1 MNRKIIGIFVCTL
14 LIATAVLPASGTLI
28 FSEISYEKKPAI
40 KEIFMDIERTEDKV
54 LSVDEIIGNRQVKY
68 WEHMVDDV
76 LVKNDFILLHMD
88 IENSDVLKYEKSWT
102 DIELSVQ
109 GSVDKVIDL
118 DNFFWKQLV
127 VFPKKD
133 DCRNFYTFDD
143 LQEYPL
149 VCREVRNTDGTTII
163 YNIDGK
169 QIGQGIP
176 TPSKGFSL
184 SGYNDASWPDPWI
197 EYRENADFWF
207 AKWCTSTIS
216 LSLPTPS
223 TISSH
228 MRDSTVEYFYEL
240 AHGDE
245 HYFQAETTGSNYY
258 ATTLKQDMTNRQ
270 SMKFAFLGS
279 CHGMTST
286 CSGTFSYEFRK
297 GQMTDTVT
305 VGFDH
310 MENCPGWEY
319 GYYWQDSM
327 FENMSKGLTIRE
339 SFDMATARYP
349 TIEPAVV
356 FLGDENLKIP
366 LPDLECG
373 GDISWTDVT
382 PGDTITDSFTIENIG
397 DPTSVL
403 SWEIEDYPIWGTWEF
418 TPSNGDDLTPEDG
431 SVTVDV
437 SVVAPEEKDKEFSG
451 EVKIVNRYGAD
462 DYCTIHVSLATPKNK
477 AINTIFRQFLEKQ
490 IHMFPLLRQ
499 LLELQ

>member
-1 MNRKIIGIFVCTL
+1 MKKKIIGILICML
-14 LIATAVLPASGTLI
+14 LVATATSSLILTANAYKLPVMKETTNGEI
-28 FSEISYEKKPAI
+28 F
-40 KEIFMDIERTEDKV
+40 KEIEETEGKN
-54 LSVDEIIGNRQVKY
+54 LIVDEIIGNRQVKY
-68 WEHMVDDV
+68 WEHMVDDT

-88 IENSDVLKYEKSWT
+88 IENSEVLKYEKSWT
-102 DIELSVQ
+102 DIELSLQ
-109 GSVDKVIDL
+109 GSVYKVFEF

-149 VCREVRNTDGTTII
+149 VCREVRHTDGTTII
-163 YNIDGK
+163 YNIDGE

-184 SGYNDASWPDPWI
+184 SGYNDASWPDTWI

-245 HYFQAETTGSNYY
+245 YYFQAEATGSDYY

-270 SMKFAFLGS
+270 PMKFAFLGS

-286 CSGTFSYEFRK
+286 GSGTFSYEFRK

-327 FENMSKGLTIRE
+327 FENMSKGYTVKE
-339 SFDMATARYP
+339 SFDMATAQYP
-349 TIEPAVV
+349 TIELAVV
-356 FLGDENLKIP
+356 FLGDATLKANHPPEKPAKPSGPANGEAGAIYTYTSSVSDP
-366 LPDLECG
+366 EQNQVYYLFDWDDG
-373 GDISWTDVT
+373 S
-382 PGDTITDSFTIENIG
+382 DSGWIG
-397 DPTSVL
+397 PYNS
-403 SWEIEDYPIWGTWEF
+403 G
-418 TPSNGDDLTPEDG
+418 NDG
-431 SVTVDV
+431 SVSHSWNEQGDYEIKVK
-437 SVVAPEEKDKEFSG
+437 AKDTNDIES
-451 EVKIVNRYGAD
+451 EWSDPLPI
-462 DYCTIHVSLATPKNK
+462 SMPKNK
-477 AINTIFRQFLEKQ
+477 VADTPFLRFLEN
-490 IHMFPLLRQ
+490 HPHLFPLLGQ
-499 LLELQ
+499 LFRI